1 MYAGTALIRL
11 PANVNACE
19 VENSRE
25 LNRVAASF
33 LKELYG
39 PSSNTTF
46 TLDLNNSWYD
56 KAVKLCCLKDNIW
69 SLERIIFNI

>member
-19 VENSRE
+19 VEKSRE

-33 LKELYG
+33 LKE
-39 PSSNTTF
+39 
-46 TLDLNNSWYD
+46 
-56 KAVKLCCLKDNIW
+56 
-69 SLERIIFNI
+69 